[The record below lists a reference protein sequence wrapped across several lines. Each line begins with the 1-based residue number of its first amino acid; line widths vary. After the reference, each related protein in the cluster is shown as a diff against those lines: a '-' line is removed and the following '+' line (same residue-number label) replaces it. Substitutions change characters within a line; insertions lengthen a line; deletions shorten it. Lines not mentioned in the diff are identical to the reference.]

1 MISFAA
7 QEAYRRHFLNCSY
20 LLRTVSLE
28 SDTTLKYLSPDMPN
42 QPDSGDRRRGQKE
55 HLDCRQF
62 DYTCGFVAKSFAAS
76 VDVTGAGSN
85 CQRKYSGRSHRNRI
99 GHQVAVFGLSDRGFD
114 RWCKSDSGHALLCS
128 LKGSCGE
135 LRTRSAPQAVKTSL

>member
-62 DYTCGFVAKSFAAS
+62 DHTCGFVAKSFAAS
-76 VDVTGAGSN
+76 VDVTGASN
-85 CQRKYSGRSHRNRI
+85 DRELTRVGRSHRSRLLRFT
-99 GHQVAVFGLSDRGFD
+99 VLAFRFGSVI
-114 RWCKSDSGHALLCS
+114 
-128 LKGSCGE
+128 
-135 LRTRSAPQAVKTSL
+135 T